1 MDRARRRSPAEESR
15 TLLASTNV
23 AALGTLSDDGIPWAS
38 LVAFACLED
47 GAAALMV
54 STLAEHGRNLER
66 DARASLMIAHPAQEL
81 DQLAHGR
88 VTIAGSAE
96 AAEGDRRDEA
106 RAAYLKA
113 IPAAN
118 AYERF
123 GDFRIWVLRPERVR
137 WVGGYGRMD
146 DVTVVDLADAEP
158 DPTATAAARAV
169 SHLNDDHADALLD
182 MARSLAGYPDAL
194 AARCTGIDRYGLACH
209 RDAARSRTGAGRL
222 RRAGGSPG
230 RPPRRDGRSRQAG
243 SLLSLLPPGSDKGPD
258 ASRRWGP
265 CRCPAGIGSREGVM
279 TRRLLGGDGH
289 LRLGLLVDAVCG
301 EDQ

>member
-1 MDRARRRSPAEESR
+1 MAETATAPEDHVLSDHDVRENILPPPPPPLVPAPRAQRRSPAEESR

-23 AALGTLSDDGIPWAS
+23 AALGTLSDDGVPWAS
-38 LVAFACLED
+38 LVAFACLSD

-66 DARASLMIAHPAQEL
+66 DGRASLMIAHPTREL

-88 VTIAGSAE
+88 VTIAGVADAVDGE
-96 AAEGDRRDEA
+96 RRQEA
-106 RAAYLKA
+106 RDAYLKS

-146 DVTVVDLADAEP
+146 DVSVSDLAGAEP
-158 DPTATAAARAV
+158 DPTAVAAARAV

-194 AARCTGIDRYGLACH
+194 AARCESIDRYGLQLAIETPRGH
-209 RDAARSRTGAGRL
+209 APARVGFTEPVDRPDGLRAATVELAKL
-222 RRAGGSPG
+222 ARA
-230 RPPRRDGRSRQAG
+230 
-243 SLLSLLPPGSDKGPD
+243 
-258 ASRRWGP
+258 
-265 CRCPAGIGSREGVM
+265 
-279 TRRLLGGDGH
+279 
-289 LRLGLLVDAVCG
+289 
-301 EDQ
+301 

>member
-1 MDRARRRSPAEESR
+1 MAEAATAPEDHVLNDHDVRENILPPPPPPLVPVEPAQRRSPAEESR

-23 AALGTLSDDGIPWAS
+23 AALGTLSEGGIPWAS
-38 LVAFACLED
+38 LVAFACLSD

-66 DARASLMIAHPAQEL
+66 DGRASLMIAHPAPEL

-88 VTIAGSAE
+88 VTIAGVAE
-96 AAEGDRRDEA
+96 AVAGGRREEA
-106 RAAYLKA
+106 RRAYLKA

-146 DVTVVDLADAEP
+146 DVTVADLAGAEP
-158 DPTATAAARAV
+158 DPTAAAAARAV
-169 SHLNDDHADALLD
+169 SHLNDDHADALLA

-194 AARCTGIDRYGLACH
+194 AARCTAIDRYGLQLAIETP
-209 RDAARSRTGAGRL
+209 RGQAPARVGFTEPVKRPEGLRAATVELAKLARS
-222 RRAGGSPG
+222 S
-230 RPPRRDGRSRQAG
+230 
-243 SLLSLLPPGSDKGPD
+243 
-258 ASRRWGP
+258 
-265 CRCPAGIGSREGVM
+265 
-279 TRRLLGGDGH
+279 
-289 LRLGLLVDAVCG
+289 
-301 EDQ
+301 